1 MGNYKTT
8 GEVEKET
15 GIKKRVIKYYIE
27 QGFFTPTKKTNGKK
41 TIWYYSKED
50 IKKLNQIHLY
60 SELGYT
66 NKQIKKLIYDSN
78 FDWDNAL
85 DQQIILLR
93 KKKRHIENL
102 LIAAEFMRLVNYLQ
116 NQYCDFDMDDFDNS
130 IDDFSNGVFS
140 SEAEDNT
147 EQGIMM
153 LGEQISDSIDLEKL
167 NEIGTKFYDYISKF
181 KDLSNEDPKNSSV
194 QLFIDQICKDVS
206 QMFPDLNSK
215 MIIFGIRMLPTLGI
229 DRMIDMVVGKENTI
243 DYIEEAIAEYIKN
256 EGEDKNG

>member
-1 MGNYKTT
+1 M
-8 GEVEKET
+8 
-15 GIKKRVIKYYIE
+15 
-27 QGFFTPTKKTNGKK
+27 
-41 TIWYYSKED
+41 
-50 IKKLNQIHLY
+50 Y